1 MFTFDDWLEMQNNG
15 LYDLLQEFKKS
26 PIYATGCCRL
36 LLAQKDLICVY
47 ADEAHIKLGYDTVKA
62 MLKEKK
68 LRQYFDV
75 VCKYSGDGLGFID
88 IDGLVRNGL
97 RPTWNETYTTLLDN
111 QSSVLDLMK
120 KILVI
125 KPNSKIYLGPFGLY
139 VNVLNEEIWTK
150 DLVDDIPELYILYI
164 DAAFGLGVSGSQYD
178 GFDDCV
184 DMTKEIMPYLL

>member
-1 MFTFDDWLEMQNNG
+1 
-15 LYDLLQEFKKS
+15 
-26 PIYATGCCRL
+26 
-36 LLAQKDLICVY
+36 
-47 ADEAHIKLGYDTVKA
+47 

-111 QSSVLDLMK
+111 QSSVLDLIK
-120 KILVI
+120 KVI
-125 KPNSKIYLGPFGLY
+125 AVKPNSKIYLGSYSLY

-150 DLVDDIPELYILYI
+150 DLINEIPELEILGI
-164 DAAFGLGVSGSQYD
+164 DDSFGLGVSGSQD
-178 GFDDCV
+178 GGFEVCIDI
-184 DMTKEIMPYLL
+184 TKEIMPYLL